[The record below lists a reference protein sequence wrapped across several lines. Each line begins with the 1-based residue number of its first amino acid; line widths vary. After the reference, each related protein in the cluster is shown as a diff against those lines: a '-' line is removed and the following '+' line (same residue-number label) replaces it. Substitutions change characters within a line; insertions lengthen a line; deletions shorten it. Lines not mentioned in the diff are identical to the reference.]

1 MEDLKRKAESA
12 QSVEGSA
19 DDILDD
25 ISEALREKLVILLL
39 FYMVRLMGKP

>member
-19 DDILDD
+19 ADILDD
-25 ISEALREKLVILLL
+25 ISEALREKAGYIATLC
-39 FYMVRLMGKP
+39 MVRLMGMP

>member
-25 ISEALREKLVILLL
+25 ISEALREKPVILLL
-39 FYMVRLMGKP
+39 FCMVRLMGMP

>member
-25 ISEALREKLVILLL
+25 ISEALREKLVILPL
-39 FYMVRLMGKP
+39 FCMARQMVMP